1 MGIDIRN
8 LNRRGFLGLTGL
20 VATSAALAACAGTGG
35 GSSGS
40 SSASG
45 SGAAGDATTV
55 NFWSNHPGK
64 SIEIEKELISRFQA
78 QNPELTVNLIDGGK
92 NYEEVSQKFNAAL
105 SGGDLPDVVV
115 LSDVWWFN
123 YAITGA
129 IAPLDDLF
137 STVGVDTGD
146 YVDSLLADYLY
157 EGSHFALP
165 YARSTPLFYYNKDVW
180 TQAGLPDRGPES
192 WAEFDEWGPRIQEVV
207 GSGKWAHGWGNA
219 ADYLGWTF
227 EGPIWTFGGAYSDG
241 WDLKF
246 TDSKT
251 LEAGAFLKDMI
262 HTKKYASVSN
272 DIANDFSAGLLA
284 STIASTGDLSG
295 ITSNAAFEFGTA
307 FLPAPDGPG
316 CPTGG
321 AGLAIPSG
329 ISDER
334 KANALKFV
342 DFVTN
347 GDNTAYFS
355 QNTGYMPVRK
365 SAVENDEMK
374 KYLDENPNAR
384 TAVDQLAVTRSQ
396 DYARVFVPGADQV
409 IGTGLEKIALQN
421 ADVAMTFAEIQDQLQ
436 QIIDRQITPNL

>member
-1 MGIDIRN
+1 MNIDIRS
-8 LNRRGFLGLTGL
+8 LDRRRFLGLTGL
-20 VATSAALAACAGTGG
+20 VAASAALAACAGTGG
-35 GSSGS
+35 DDSSGT
-40 SSASG
+40 ASG
-45 SGAAGDATTV
+45 ADGDTTTI

-64 SIEIEKELISRFQA
+64 SMDVEKELIRRFEEA
-78 QNPELTVNLIDGGK
+78 NPGITVNLIDGGG

-129 IAPLDDLF
+129 ITPLDELF
-137 STVGVDTGD
+137 SEVGVNTDD

-157 EGSHFALP
+157 DGKHYALP

-180 TQAGLPDRGPES
+180 AQAGLPDRGPET

-207 GSGKWAHGWGNA
+207 GDGKFAHGWGNA
-219 ADYLGWTF
+219 KDYLGWTF
-227 EGPIWTFGGAYSDG
+227 EGPIWTFGGAYSDE
-241 WDLKF
+241 WNLKF
-246 TDSKT
+246 TDEKT
-251 LEAGAFLKDMI
+251 IAAGKFLESMI
-262 HTKKYASVSN
+262 HEKKYAAVAN
-272 DIANDFSAGLLA
+272 DIANDFSAGILA
-284 STIASTGDLSG
+284 STIASTGDLAG
-295 ITSNAAFEFGTA
+295 ISANASFDFGTA
-307 FLPAPDGPG
+307 FLPAPDGVAG

-334 KANALKFV
+334 KRNALKFV
-342 DFVTN
+342 DFFTN

-355 QNTGYMPVRK
+355 QNIGYMPVRK
-365 SAVENDEMK
+365 SAVENPEMK

-396 DYARVFVPGADQV
+396 DYARVFVPGGDQI
-409 IGTGLEKIALQN
+409 IGTGLERIALQN
-421 ADVAMTFAEIQDQLQ
+421 ADVAATFADVQQQLQ
-436 QIIDRQITPNL
+436 TVIDRQIRPNL